1 LSYREAFRSRGGWK
15 ERPLGTYADH
25 LGIRNLMQAFGLIF
39 GLDRL
44 PELLDPDDFDDEPLN
59 RSAHFYSIAS
69 PKANR
74 LSGRLMRDFFEG
86 KVPRWDFRPD
96 TDSESLRNPKLV
108 LRIDERVYEPVR
120 TRTCDRLAWDF
131 GVVLRAPLPR
141 DPSCMFVVLAGR
153 SARGTEACCLAATA
167 PACLRRLA
175 ARLEEEGV
183 DLDNHRHGF
192 CAVVSIAAMESKPG
206 SGPDARLPADEGT
219 FRVEDLSTYVEEGST
234 ASIRPL

>member
-131 GVVLRAPLPR
+131 GSFFAHPCHEIRHACSSCWRADR
-141 DPSCMFVVLAGR
+141 LAGQR
-153 SARGTEACCLAATA
+153 PAA
-167 PACLRRLA
+167 
-175 ARLEEEGV
+175 
-183 DLDNHRHGF
+183 
-192 CAVVSIAAMESKPG
+192 
-206 SGPDARLPADEGT
+206 
-219 FRVEDLSTYVEEGST
+219 
-234 ASIRPL
+234 